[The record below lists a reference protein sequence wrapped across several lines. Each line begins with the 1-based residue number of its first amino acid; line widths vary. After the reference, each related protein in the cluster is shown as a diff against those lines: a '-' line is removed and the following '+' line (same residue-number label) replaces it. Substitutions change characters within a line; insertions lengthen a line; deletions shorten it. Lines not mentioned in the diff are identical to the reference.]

1 MNVMHMQ
8 IYTPM
13 SQMRSNHRRY
23 LVRLLQKSYTLR
35 YVCEVS
41 IESMLALMTDKMS
54 EGSGEHVHLRNLVRV
69 SLLTT
74 IKLEVDEDTGQIK
87 F

>member
-1 MNVMHMQ
+1 MLHMSWYQ
-8 IYTPM
+8 AL
-13 SQMRSNHRRY
+13 
-23 LVRLLQKSYTLR
+23 LV
-35 YVCEVS
+35 
-41 IESMLALMTDKMS
+41 LMTDKMS